1 MRFMTFKENFTQN
14 TFISFLGRMLRK
26 ARKKIFL
33 IVDNHRSHHA
43 KKVQEWLQKR
53 KDRIEVYFLP
63 AYCPEMNPTELLNQ
77 DLKSNAFRG
86 KLFKNQKE
94 VDIAT
99 RVYLSVTVRQRVHG
113 LAFSYSL
120 FCFQGI
126 IFGDRTMRPKTQAD
140 WDLLLEEY
148 RTSNE
153 TQKAFCSRHHI
164 GLSTLKGKLYSKRKL
179 ESKKEAHFLPVTFA
193 TSPNPTSSLELTTK
207 DGLSLKFDS
216 TLPPSYIAELLIAL
230 S

>member
-43 KKVQEWLQKR
+43 KKVQKWLQKH

-94 VDIAT
+94 VDIVT
-99 RVYLSVTVRQRVHG
+99 RVYLSDIQ
-113 LAFSYSL
+113 F
-120 FCFQGI
+120 
-126 IFGDRTMRPKTQAD
+126 
-140 WDLLLEEY
+140 
-148 RTSNE
+148 N
-153 TQKAFCSRHHI
+153 
-164 GLSTLKGKLYSKRKL
+164 
-179 ESKKEAHFLPVTFA
+179 ESKVKNFFKPDSVSYASHH
-193 TSPNPTSSLELTTK
+193 
-207 DGLSLKFDS
+207 DS
-216 TLPPSYIAELLIAL
+216 TTYMDW
-230 S
+230 